1 MLLDRYALFKVLDK
15 PGVNYSNKLLN
26 IHQQDFCESYFS
38 LETIVYWLV
47 TQSKVTYFPRFI
59 YSPFAQQYTAFSYSA
74 HFLSLVRH
82 CKAHS
87 LKKIRGKLFLDV
99 ILISQSRKNR
109 PRLRSTRRRH
119 ATIYKISRTEI
130 TH

>member
-1 MLLDRYALFKVLDK
+1 MHIGDGEKGVAHSFFKEWIFRNILILLDRYALFKVLDK
-15 PGVNYSNKLLN
+15 PGVNYSKKLLN

-87 LKKIRGKLFLDV
+87 LKKIRGR
-99 ILISQSRKNR
+99 IIS
-109 PRLRSTRRRH
+109 
-119 ATIYKISRTEI
+119 
-130 TH
+130 